1 MRRPWRRRGFGGGG
15 AFRSRALISEAACCC
30 KAAAVGRSA
39 VQCGVADE
47 FLIGGGSNTQTGL
60 VGVALGASAL
70 GLGRWQR
77 LTSSPPGCRRRKS
90 PSSAT
95 PPTKPSSKMSLQI
108 MLLWCQMG
116 RFLTVH
122 SRKVSPTYSVLDQDR

>member
-30 KAAAVGRSA
+30 KAAAVGGSA

-60 VGVALGASAL
+60 VGVALGSSAL
-70 GLGRWQR
+70 GLAAFDVVATG
-77 LTSSPPGCRRRKS
+77 LPPEK
-90 PSSAT
+90 
-95 PPTKPSSKMSLQI
+95 KPKLCDAAYETELQNV
-108 MLLWCQMG
+108 G
-116 RFLTVH
+116 
-122 SRKVSPTYSVLDQDR
+122 

>member
-47 FLIGGGSNTQTGL
+47 FFIGGGSNTQTGL

-70 GLGRWQR
+70 GLAAFDVVATG
-77 LTSSPPGCRRRKS
+77 LPPEE
-90 PSSAT
+90 
-95 PPTKPSSKMSLQI
+95 KPKLCDAAYETELQNV
-108 MLLWCQMG
+108 G
-116 RFLTVH
+116 
-122 SRKVSPTYSVLDQDR
+122 